1 MSGHSKWQNIRF
13 RKELVD
19 KKRGKIF
26 SKISRL
32 ISVTAREKGGD
43 PETNPK
49 LRMAI
54 EKAKELNMPKDN
66 IERAIKR
73 GTGQLEGAKMEEILY
88 EAYGP
93 AGVALIIEGITDNK
107 NRTLAE
113 IKHILSRFGGK
124 LAESGSVRYLFEKKG
139 EDWVPKYPLEIT
151 DEKTKEQLEKLFEA
165 LDENDD
171 VQEIYSNLKSL

>member
-1 MSGHSKWQNIRF
+1 MSGHSRWSNIKH
-13 RKELVD
+13 RKEASD
-19 KKRGKIF
+19 AKRGKIF

-32 ISVTAREKGGD
+32 ISVAAKEKGSD

-54 EKAKELNMPKDN
+54 EQARQFNMPKDN

-73 GTGQLEGAKMEEILY
+73 GTGQLEGANMEEVLY

-113 IKHILSRFGGK
+113 VRHILNKFGGK
-124 LAESGSVRYLFEKKG
+124 LAESGSVRYMFDKKG
-139 EDWVPKYPLEIT
+139 NEWIPKYPIEII
-151 DEKTKEQLEKLFEA
+151 DQKTKEQLEKLFET
-165 LDENDD
+165 LDDNDD
-171 VQEIYSNLKSL
+171 IQEIYSNLK